1 MDSSLNRR
9 RTAMVLH
16 ELEQSLGNYILNTE
30 VSLDEFPE
38 EMIKAI
44 TARENQRNP
53 LSNLKKTSDV
63 IEATYIDELFNI
75 ILEITKDTSVNSYL
89 LDLRDLFILYSMYHV
104 RNVIS
109 HPNRKFIDSFW
120 YKTAAIA
127 SDPLIDILGMT
138 SVRKSLISAERNELL
153 DPPDEW
159 LNKTLWEIP
168 NNLPVV
174 FEHAITGLV
183 GRKQEEKR
191 LLELLKNKRIANIAL
206 VAPGGIGK
214 TSLALELLS
223 SKVKQPETKEYIDC
237 CIFSTLKTEKL
248 TYEGVQKLNSIESL
262 VELRKLITTEAEKIY
277 DISFEDFDD
286 LMRKKESERI
296 LLFIDNLET
305 LITNST
311 NEFQDFCNTLPAAWR
326 LLITSRI
333 TINNASIITLEPL
346 KEKFALTLS
355 KIYMSRKNIRTLDD
369 NVLANLVKNCHY
381 NPLAIRL
388 SLDLYFSGKEIPDSI
403 NVANKEI
410 ASFSFSNLIDALS
423 VNAINILEC
432 LFISNNLNR
441 ATLCEFLTLSMDEV
455 AESIAQ
461 LSNTSL
467 VVRSVTHDGETY
479 SLSESIREI
488 LITNPRNVIL
498 RSQLQSDL
506 QKRKTI
512 AKQIEHDQIKN
523 SIPPY
528 HWNYIPTN
536 LNEGLKV
543 LITSLNRSFKGFI
556 LSNSK
561 AIELMKRFKDAEY
574 LYSEISI
581 FNRSYGRLYSSLGAS
596 ALAKDKFE
604 LAIKQDPDDV
614 NAQIFLA
621 MHLHSEQDYSGA
633 NKIYKELIDNGW
645 VNEDEYSPEFT
656 QRIFNGYYLSLL
668 YDHKYPEIIENSK
681 EWKKLKQS
689 RGLVG
694 VFRATA
700 YKRQAE
706 GVAISEPARAIDL
719 LSRSMSIMDDVIRE
733 DGYIKPACDQTKNIF
748 NEIAHALNNK
758 DCISNEKFLA
768 QSIDF
773 ISRHLSNVVQSVDIS
788 NDDEIS
794 KLLNK
799 LSTMHARD
807 NPFSRIN
814 TNYLFSNTSSD
825 KFYSDDLSDRGYI
838 IAPISNIPRKKER
851 NSPYIFC
858 CKDGQDYFLHF
869 EHLKNGD
876 WSEWCSLSIGQKI
889 AFKPLD
895 GGNRQ
900 KGKAINASDINLL
913 NQQD

>member
-1 MDSSLNRR
+1 
-9 RTAMVLH
+9 
-16 ELEQSLGNYILNTE
+16 
-30 VSLDEFPE
+30 
-38 EMIKAI
+38 
-44 TARENQRNP
+44 
-53 LSNLKKTSDV
+53 
-63 IEATYIDELFNI
+63 
-75 ILEITKDTSVNSYL
+75 
-89 LDLRDLFILYSMYHV
+89 
-104 RNVIS
+104 
-109 HPNRKFIDSFW
+109 
-120 YKTAAIA
+120 
-127 SDPLIDILGMT
+127 
-138 SVRKSLISAERNELL
+138 
-153 DPPDEW
+153 
-159 LNKTLWEIP
+159 
-168 NNLPVV
+168 
-174 FEHAITGLV
+174 
-183 GRKQEEKR
+183 
-191 LLELLKNKRIANIAL
+191 
-206 VAPGGIGK
+206 
-214 TSLALELLS
+214 
-223 SKVKQPETKEYIDC
+223 
-237 CIFSTLKTEKL
+237 
-248 TYEGVQKLNSIESL
+248 
-262 VELRKLITTEAEKIY
+262 
-277 DISFEDFDD
+277 
-286 LMRKKESERI
+286 
-296 LLFIDNLET
+296 
-305 LITNST
+305 
-311 NEFQDFCNTLPAAWR
+311 
-326 LLITSRI
+326 
-333 TINNASIITLEPL
+333 
-346 KEKFALTLS
+346 
-355 KIYMSRKNIRTLDD
+355 
-369 NVLANLVKNCHY
+369 NCHY

-467 VVRSVTHDGETY
+467 VVRSVNHDGESY

-574 LYSEISI
+574 LYSEVSI

-633 NKIYKELIDNGW
+633 NKIYKELIDCGW
-645 VNEDEYSPEFT
+645 VNENEYSPEFT

-706 GVAISEPARAIDL
+706 GIAASEPVRAIDL
-719 LSRSMSIMDDVIRE
+719 LSRSMRIMDDVIRE

-773 ISRHLSNVVQSVDIS
+773 ISR
-788 NDDEIS
+788 
-794 KLLNK
+794 
-799 LSTMHARD
+799 
-807 NPFSRIN
+807 
-814 TNYLFSNTSSD
+814 
-825 KFYSDDLSDRGYI
+825 
-838 IAPISNIPRKKER
+838 
-851 NSPYIFC
+851 
-858 CKDGQDYFLHF
+858 
-869 EHLKNGD
+869 
-876 WSEWCSLSIGQKI
+876 
-889 AFKPLD
+889 
-895 GGNRQ
+895 
-900 KGKAINASDINLL
+900 
-913 NQQD
+913 

>member
-262 VELRKLITTEAEKIY
+262 VELRKLITIEAEKIY

-523 SIPPY
+523 SIPSY

-895 GGNRQ
+895 GSNRQ
-900 KGKAINASDINLL
+900 KGKAISASDINLL